1 MMEIRTLED
10 IALLAES
17 SDLECKKAAGRDGRG
32 ELPRDFWETYS
43 AMANTDGG
51 TVLLGI
57 RQKGD
62 RFELNG
68 IELVENVKKALF
80 DTANNPSK
88 VSVNLLTNADVQSRT
103 IEGQAIIQVTIRRA
117 AREERPVYLN
127 GNPMGNTFVRRHE
140 GDQRLM
146 DEAVKRMLAEQTEE
160 SRDARILKG
169 FGMNDLSP
177 ESLKVY
183 RQVFANRQPNH
194 PWNELETRPFLQ
206 SIGAWRMDRETG
218 EGGLTGA
225 GLLMFGYHTAI
236 QEAFPYYMLD
246 YQERPEAKTEK
257 RWIDRLTLDGSW
269 SGNLYDF
276 YRKVYPKLTQGVKV
290 PFELAGDQRVDESP
304 IHVALRE
311 ALCNVLVHADYSD
324 RASVLVVKR
333 PDMFGF
339 RNPGTMRIP
348 VEVALQGGH
357 PDCRN
362 RLLHQMFRYVG
373 IGDQAGSGIPKIL
386 DSWHKYHWRAPELVD
401 TREPYDQTI
410 MRMRMIDLFP
420 QDLVDQLRKQFGT
433 AYERLSNEQQAAL
446 AIAAV
451 ENTVTHQ
458 RLMALLPMHPSD
470 ASQCLHQLVSLEFL
484 EQTGSSRGAV
494 YHLAGTRIPGPE
506 DVFDSPNL
514 EESSPN
520 LTQSSPNLTQS
531 SPNLNPGS
539 QQSGRDERG
548 RLISP
553 THHLPFVDDLTQLT
567 PEFLEML
574 EKLAQEPRRK
584 KRVSGQ
590 SMQQVLLQIME
601 KQYVTLGCLAGLVQR
616 EVETLRGQYLTEM
629 VRSGLVEI
637 AFPRTPNDP
646 RQAYTKASK

>member
-32 ELPRDFWETYS
+32 EPPRDFWETYS

-68 IELVENVKKALF
+68 IELVKKVKKDLF
-80 DTANNPSK
+80 DTANNP
-88 VSVNLLTNADVQSRT
+88 
-103 IEGQAIIQVTIRRA
+103 I
-117 AREERPVYLN
+117 
-127 GNPMGNTFVRRHE
+127 
-140 GDQRLM
+140 
-146 DEAVKRMLAEQTEE
+146 
-160 SRDARILKG
+160 
-169 FGMNDLSP
+169 
-177 ESLKVY
+177 
-183 RQVFANRQPNH
+183 
-194 PWNELETRPFLQ
+194 
-206 SIGAWRMDRETG
+206 
-218 EGGLTGA
+218 
-225 GLLMFGYHTAI
+225 
-236 QEAFPYYMLD
+236 
-246 YQERPEAKTEK
+246 
-257 RWIDRLTLDGSW
+257 
-269 SGNLYDF
+269 
-276 YRKVYPKLTQGVKV
+276 
-290 PFELAGDQRVDESP
+290 
-304 IHVALRE
+304 
-311 ALCNVLVHADYSD
+311 HADYSD

-420 QDLVDQLRKQFGT
+420 QDLVDQLRKQFGV
-433 AYERLSNEQQAAL
+433 AYERLPNEQQAAL

-494 YHLAGTRIPGPE
+494 YHLAGMRIPGPE

-520 LTQSSPNLTQS
+520 LTQSSPNLIAS
-531 SPNLNPGS
+531 SPNLNPSS

-553 THHLPFVDDLTQLT
+553 THHLPFVDDLAQLT

-574 EKLAQEPRRK
+574 ENLAQEPRRK
-584 KRVSGQ
+584 KRVSSQ

-629 VRSGLVEI
+629 VRSGQVEI

-646 RQAYTKASK
+646 RQAYTRASK